1 MSRSKDRA
9 DRIRSEVPIIEVLAA
24 YGYAVSID
32 GGREQ
37 QFSCDLHG
45 DGSDS
50 KPSARVYP
58 DSNQWYCFAC
68 STSRDAI
75 QTVRE
80 KEGLDFR
87 TACDQLEKRFHLP
100 ALPWTQDEESK
111 PELDFDFNARAP
123 TAADASLRVAALLKS
138 ITGER
143 SVPLPELLRLWQ
155 AHDRLA
161 LFLEHGSDTLL
172 EDFLSLRDRVVQT
185 IRANVRL

>member
-1 MSRSKDRA
+1 MSRPKDRA
-9 DRIRSEVPIIEVLAA
+9 DRIRSEVPIIEVLAT
-24 YGYAVSID
+24 YGYAVSVD

-87 TACDQLEKRFHLP
+87 TACDLLEKRFHLP
-100 ALPWTQDEESK
+100 ALPWTEDESK
-111 PELDFDFNARAP
+111 SDGLELDFSAKAP
-123 TAADASLRVAALLKS
+123 TAEDASNRVKAMLKS
-138 ITGER
+138 ITQEQ
-143 SVPLPELLRLWQ
+143 SLPLEAVLRLWQ
-155 AHDRLA
+155 EHDRLT
-161 LFLEHGSDTLL
+161 LRLETGSEGLL
-172 EDFLSLRDRVVQT
+172 DELNEFRFRVLGK
-185 IRANVRL
+185 VRGLAS